1 MTEENKGVVNLKYPI
16 PIPKEGGGTI
26 EVSVLKM
33 RRVKLKHLRL
43 LPKDF
48 VENEG
53 KVAPAELIPLIAGI
67 ADIPVSAADEI
78 DLEDLEEIVNGLMF
92 FLARS
97 LPDGKT

>member
-1 MTEENKGVVNLKYPI
+1 MTEENKGTVNLKYSI
-16 PIPKEGGGTI
+16 PIPKAGGGTV
-26 EVSVLKM
+26 EVNKLEM

-78 DLEDLEEIVNGLMF
+78 DLEDLEEIINGLMF
-92 FLARS
+92 FLAKS
-97 LPDGKT
+97 LPDGKK